1 MDLSQMISRLPNQ
14 TINDLKAGEAVMIV
28 ASRTGASSTNVT
40 AITLLT
46 GVEPI
51 LAASPGGE
59 AMTLSPWSVGGA
71 PEGGGPQ

>member
-1 MDLSQMISRLPNQ
+1 
-14 TINDLKAGEAVMIV
+14 MIV